1 MIHEMRL
8 NPDAFDKLRSGR
20 TSIQLRL
27 NDEKRKKLNAGD
39 EILYI
44 ERETG
49 QQFRTCIVGL
59 HHALTFADLFKNIS
73 LQKCGFEP
81 GATEEEAVAH
91 MYTIYEPGEETALGV
106 VGIELAVM

>member
-8 NPDAFDKLRSGR
+8 NPDAFSKLRSGR
-20 TSIQLRL
+20 TSMQLRL
-27 NDEKRKKLNAGD
+27 NDEKRKKLNVGD
-39 EILYI
+39 EIVFI

-49 QQFRTCIVGL
+49 QQFRTCIIGL
-59 HHALTFADLFKNIS
+59 HHALTFADLFKTVS

-81 GATEEEAVAH
+81 TVTEAEAVAH

-106 VGIELAVM
+106 VAIELALM